1 MHHHIYI
8 PEANISRY
16 IPSELAECDAK
27 EYINICELLYLYQ
40 SNQIAF
46 MQFKVAA
53 VYRLLK
59 MKEAK
64 HPLLPTQILD
74 ESITEEDIKAS
85 NIYELTQLIDTFFED
100 QEGVKVIKQNYLTNP
115 VPTIRPSL
123 IKYHGPADN
132 FHNLTFGEYLDA
144 LRLFNDFHSCG
155 DPEILYLLVAILYRP
170 AAPFHFLQKDK
181 GDIREVYNS
190 HTIEK
195 RAKKL
200 KYAPFGFIYGV
211 YLLFASFQ
219 KALVEMKLNWGGKEL
234 DLSILF
240 DSSETQD
247 ESNELP
253 GIGMDALAFTMAE
266 SGAFGDYEALRL
278 ANFWQII
285 VRMYDMRKSDLER
298 QKHESNATTK

>member
-16 IPSELAECDAK
+16 IPSELAECDKK
-27 EYINICELLYLYQ
+27 EYIDICELLYLYQ
-40 SNQIAF
+40 SNQITF
-46 MQFKVAA
+46 MQFKVAS
-53 VYRLLK
+53 VYRLLQ

-64 HPLLPTQILD
+64 NPLLPTQILD
-74 ESITEEDIKAS
+74 ESITEEDIKAC
-85 NIYELTQLIDTFFED
+85 NIYELTQLIDTFFEES
-100 QEGVKVIKQNYLTNP
+100 EGVKIIKQNYLNNP
-115 VPTIRPSL
+115 VPTIRPS
-123 IKYHGPADN
+123 IVKHYGPADN

-170 AAPFHFLQKDK
+170 ATPFYLFKKDT
-181 GDIREVYNS
+181 GDIREPYNP

-240 DSSETQD
+240 DSSDAAEPN
-247 ESNELP
+247 NELP

-266 SGAFGDYEALRL
+266 SGAFGDYETLRV

-285 VRMYDMRKSDLER
+285 VRMYDMRKSDIER
-298 QKHESNATTK
+298 QKQERNATTK

>member
-85 NIYELTQLIDTFFED
+85 NIYELAQLIDTFL
-100 QEGVKVIKQNYLTNP
+100 KT
-115 VPTIRPSL
+115 R
-123 IKYHGPADN
+123 
-132 FHNLTFGEYLDA
+132 
-144 LRLFNDFHSCG
+144 
-155 DPEILYLLVAILYRP
+155 
-170 AAPFHFLQKDK
+170 
-181 GDIREVYNS
+181 
-190 HTIEK
+190 
-195 RAKKL
+195 RA
-200 KYAPFGFIYGV
+200 
-211 YLLFASFQ
+211 
-219 KALVEMKLNWGGKEL
+219 
-234 DLSILF
+234 
-240 DSSETQD
+240 
-247 ESNELP
+247 
-253 GIGMDALAFTMAE
+253 
-266 SGAFGDYEALRL
+266 
-278 ANFWQII
+278 
-285 VRMYDMRKSDLER
+285 
-298 QKHESNATTK
+298 